1 MKMDGE
7 FRFPYFLF
15 GMAAGAIIGT
25 LLAPR
30 SGEETRKYLRERSN
44 NGLNRV
50 NEQAVRL
57 RAAAEALIETGKKLM
72 ACQHQP
78 INTATE
84 TDEQA
89 HQEERRDTLG
99 GLK

>member
-7 FRFPYFLF
+7 FRFPYFLV
-15 GMAAGAIIGT
+15 GLVAGAIIGT

-44 NGLNRV
+44 KGLDHV
-50 NEQAVRL
+50 NAQAAKL
-57 RAAAEALIETGKKLM
+57 RGAAKSLVETGKQLM

-78 INTATE
+78 ANTATE
-84 TDEQA
+84 AEEHA
-89 HQEERRDTLG
+89 GQEERQETLG
-99 GLK
+99 G

>member
-7 FRFPYFLF
+7 FRFPYFLV
-15 GMAAGAIIGT
+15 GMVAGAIIGT

-44 NGLNRV
+44 KGLDHLNA
-50 NEQAVRL
+50 QAAKL

-72 ACQHQP
+72 ACQDQP

-84 TDEQA
+84 AEAQA
-89 HQEERRDTLG
+89 YPEERRDTLG
-99 GLK
+99 G

>member
-30 SGEETRKYLRERSN
+30 SGEETRKYLREQSN
-44 NGLNRV
+44 KGLNHV
-50 NEQAVRL
+50 NEQATRL
-57 RAAAEALIETGKKLM
+57 RAAAEALIERGKELM

-84 TDEQA
+84 TDDQA

-99 GLK
+99 G

>member
-1 MKMDGE
+1 MKMDRE
-7 FRFPYFLF
+7 FRFPYFLV

-30 SGEETRKYLRERSN
+30 SGEETRKYLREQSN
-44 NGLNRV
+44 KGLDHV
-50 NEQAVRL
+50 NEQAARL

-84 TDEQA
+84 TETQA
-89 HQEERRDTLG
+89 SPEERRNTLG
-99 GLK
+99 G

>member
-7 FRFPYFLF
+7 FRFPYFLV

-44 NGLNRV
+44 KGLDHMNA
-50 NEQAVRL
+50 QAAKL
-57 RAAAEALIETGKKLM
+57 RAAAESLVETGRKLM

-78 INTATE
+78 ANTATE
-84 TDEQA
+84 AEEQVD
-89 HQEERRDTLG
+89 QEKRRETLG
-99 GLK
+99 G

>member
-1 MKMDGE
+1 MKTDSE

-44 NGLNRV
+44 KGLNHV
-50 NEQAVRL
+50 NEQAARL

-78 INTATE
+78 LNTATQAE
-84 TDEQA
+84 TQA
-89 HQEERRDTLG
+89 NPEEPRNTFG
-99 GLK
+99 G

>member
-1 MKMDGE
+1 MKMAGE
-7 FRFPYFLF
+7 FKFSYFLF

-44 NGLNRV
+44 KGFDHV
-50 NEQAVRL
+50 NEQAARL

-72 ACQHQP
+72 ACQHRP
-78 INTATE
+78 INTTTE
-84 TDEQA
+84 AETQA
-89 HQEERRDTLG
+89 SSAQL
-99 GLK
+99 